1 MAGNGR
7 QWPKTRIWVS
17 SEQQV
22 ARAKTARNQDV
33 LAPRPWEGRD
43 CMTSLHFQVST
54 HIVRSAAAIVELTG
68 ISVWSG

>member
-1 MAGNGR
+1 MAR

-17 SEQQV
+17 SEQHV
-22 ARAKTARNQDV
+22 ARAKTARKPGR

-43 CMTSLHFQVST
+43 CMTSLHFQVSI

-68 ISVWSG
+68 ILLWSG